1 MARWPNFYLPAIL
14 AVVVARLFYVYVS
27 KLAGRNV
34 IVVFIAA
41 IVLLPVFFFLSVYVV
56 GFVYGLMGKE
66 PIGQTRAFS
75 AGWEAG
81 MRLTGRTGRSH

>member
-1 MARWPNFYLPAIL
+1 MRRWLNFYLPAIL

-27 KLAGRNV
+27 NLTGRNV
-34 IVVFIAA
+34 IIVFIAA

-56 GFVYGLMGKE
+56 GFVYGLLGKE
-66 PIGQTRAFS
+66 PMEQTRGFG